1 MDGFSV
7 LNEQT
12 WRVDEYADTPE
23 YQAGNAF
30 GWLYRGNKQAATN
43 HLLVGRLYV
52 AKSGWLLL
60 SVPNALVRG
69 VYDALSAPGAE
80 LPKAGLLNVPNVD
93 ADIVNAHISVMNAD
107 EVAKIGPENINERGH
122 MFGYSLGTLKE
133 ISPRNIDGIS
143 KVWAI
148 QVSSPELSAIRRTYG
163 LSPLLNDHQ
172 FHITV
177 AVRRKKVLQDN
188 AVSKAAA
195 DDKLSRSVKNDV
207 LPGGKADNLPD
218 REFSPVALAD
228 SVKND
233 VLPGGKADNLP
244 DREFSPVALAE
255 GAKHEHEH
263 TGNDQ
268 AAKEIAKDHLSEDAH
283 YYEKIKEIEKASHAD
298 VLAQLRRAKEHSDK
312 KQYALKA
319 AILRQLMEKYP
330 NDWVIDDP
338 KPRHKGV
345 THTPTNFRFHTDPTA
360 IPAAIKTAENVYMN
374 QLRNMYSLRRPITY
388 DYNKPV
394 FENVRD
400 QLMEV
405 KRRGDWMIQARRN
418 HDLYMGAISPQHR
431 YQLAMKAMRGE
442 MAQPSFVEQTIENY
456 GDNALNT
463 LFGPPKK

>member
-12 WRVDEYADTPE
+12 WRVDNYADTPE

-60 SVPNALVRG
+60 SVPNAFVRG

-133 ISPRNIDGIS
+133 LSPRNIDGIS

-207 LPGGKADNLPD
+207 LSDGKADNLPD
-218 REFSPVALAD
+218 REIFS
-228 SVKND
+228 K
-233 VLPGGKADNLP
+233 
-244 DREFSPVALAE
+244 ALAE

-298 VLAQLRRAKEHSDK
+298 VLSQLRRAKEHSDK

-442 MAQPSFVEQTIENY
+442 MEQPSFVEQTIENY